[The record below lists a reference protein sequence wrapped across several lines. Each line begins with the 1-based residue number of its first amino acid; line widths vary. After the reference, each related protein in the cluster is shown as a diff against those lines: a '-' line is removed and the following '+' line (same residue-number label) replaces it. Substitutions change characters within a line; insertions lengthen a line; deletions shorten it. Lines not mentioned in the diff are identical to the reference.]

1 MNKKIIFSFLFL
13 LLISVNFLF
22 AQSTTDTKNDLEK
35 STIEQESDSKTTET
49 NDKVSNNKSEKKTL
63 VTIEDIPN
71 ASEYFIADVIFLIDG
86 KTQPYALANSLEISR
101 KNIFYTKEELLDYH
115 KDLSEKLE
123 SLRVLI
129 NTSIDLSFNEIDE
142 NQKIGVIFTIN
153 AKDAWSILALPAPK
167 YSSNTGISFKIKYKD
182 DNFLGSLEPFY
193 IDFEFKQNKDLEEG
207 KSRPTVNVGTSINYP
222 FSLINYDWIWSLGF
236 SAKVPLQSSEI
247 YDFDVSTG
255 LEFTIPLHNLVNL
268 NLGTKFSMY
277 RFDKD
282 GDNILYYGD
291 ELYWKNNFFL
301 NLPITIYDFDY
312 WGKLIYS
319 PSLSLSVNWDM
330 DGIQNTDLMGPYLSF
345 GQSLSMGRTNW
356 VGDFRNGFSTSISN
370 SWGYNIKTD
379 SMSTGVSVCQKGY
392 YTPLSWFGLSTKLGW
407 FYDFERETTGKFI
420 GNINNQGGHIRGIQD
435 HRIKTESA
443 FYFSFDLPIRII
455 HFDAVKIFNN
465 NWFFSSFGFDLHAS
479 PFVDIMLTHDNKTDT
494 WYNPKDGWYAGG
506 LEFIA
511 YPHRWRSFQVRGS
524 IGWDLS
530 EVVAQ
535 KKFYG
540 VPAIRDGQ
548 RIYEIFI
555 GFGLEY

>member
-1 MNKKIIFSFLFL
+1 
-13 LLISVNFLF
+13 
-22 AQSTTDTKNDLEK
+22 
-35 STIEQESDSKTTET
+35 
-49 NDKVSNNKSEKKTL
+49 
-63 VTIEDIPN
+63 
-71 ASEYFIADVIFLIDG
+71 
-86 KTQPYALANSLEISR
+86 
-101 KNIFYTKEELLDYH
+101 
-115 KDLSEKLE
+115 
-123 SLRVLI
+123 
-129 NTSIDLSFNEIDE
+129 
-142 NQKIGVIFTIN
+142 
-153 AKDAWSILALPAPK
+153 
-167 YSSNTGISFKIKYKD
+167 
-182 DNFLGSLEPFY
+182 
-193 IDFEFKQNKDLEEG
+193 
-207 KSRPTVNVGTSINYP
+207 
-222 FSLINYDWIWSLGF
+222 
-236 SAKVPLQSSEI
+236 
-247 YDFDVSTG
+247 
-255 LEFTIPLHNLVNL
+255 
-268 NLGTKFSMY
+268 
-277 RFDKD
+277 
-282 GDNILYYGD
+282 
-291 ELYWKNNFFL
+291 
-301 NLPITIYDFDY
+301 
-312 WGKLIYS
+312 
-319 PSLSLSVNWDM
+319 
-330 DGIQNTDLMGPYLSF
+330 MGPYLSF
-345 GQSLSMGRTNW
+345 GHSLSMGRTNW

-420 GNINNQGGHIRGIQD
+420 GSINNQGGHIRGIQD